1 MKLTDRETSL
11 LDAIL
16 DELIP
21 ANSQRQI
28 PGAGAAGVASFLID
42 RAGLDASLGEA
53 VSSLLR
59 DAQQVVGKVT
69 PDLVRKLE
77 AQSPAAFQMLLT
89 ETYKGYYSRPDIR
102 VKFGV
107 GAHPVHP
114 DGYAVEHETPEFL
127 AELTA
132 PVLARGRIFRD
143 LPEDET

>member
-1 MKLTDRETSL
+1 MIWPDVDAVR

-21 ANSQRQI
+21 ANPQRDI
-28 PGAGAAGVASFLID
+28 PAAGAAGVAHFLSD
-42 RAGLDASLGEA
+42 KAQTDAGFHAT

-59 DAQQVVGKVT
+59 LAADMADEVT
-69 PDLVRKLE
+69 TDLVRQLE
-77 AQSPAAFQMLLT
+77 AKAPGDFNKLLT

-102 VKFGV
+102 AKFGV

-114 DGYAVEHETPEFL
+114 QGYDVERESAEML

-132 PVLARGRIFRD
+132 PVVARGPLFRD
-143 LPEDET
+143 VPGDEQ